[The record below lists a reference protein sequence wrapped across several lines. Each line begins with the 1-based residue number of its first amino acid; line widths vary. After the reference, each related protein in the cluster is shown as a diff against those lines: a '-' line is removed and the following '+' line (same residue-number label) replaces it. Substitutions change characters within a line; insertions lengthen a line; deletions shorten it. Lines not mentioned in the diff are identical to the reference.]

1 LLSSL
6 SRGGLHPSVLISG
19 DVFRNE
25 IRVDCLCGITRV
37 VEWDRMNNTM
47 ASYEPGDYIKAEF
60 KDDMTGESEWM
71 WLRVDYCDE
80 AERIVFGQLDSQ
92 PVLDHGEKLKLGSQ
106 IAVSY
111 KNIRQHKKA
120 SEFSQQ

>member
-1 LLSSL
+1 
-6 SRGGLHPSVLISG
+6 
-19 DVFRNE
+19 
-25 IRVDCLCGITRV
+25 
-37 VEWDRMNNTM
+37 MNNTM